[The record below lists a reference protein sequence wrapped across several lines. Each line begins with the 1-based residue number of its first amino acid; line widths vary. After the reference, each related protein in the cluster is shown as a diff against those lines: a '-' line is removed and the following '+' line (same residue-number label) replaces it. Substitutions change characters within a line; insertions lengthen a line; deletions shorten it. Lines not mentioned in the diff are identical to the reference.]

1 MSKPNWID
9 RLKKRW
15 NLQSTWQVVIV
26 LIVFACTGTTV
37 LLIKKPLFA
46 YWFPDGDKPLWAS
59 ISYWILIFPVYN
71 VFLLMYGFVFGQFNF
86 FWEFEKKFFKRL
98 FKRSESN
105 KQEEQQ

>member
-1 MSKPNWID
+1 MTKPTWID

-15 NLQSTWQVVIV
+15 NLHSAWQVVIV

-46 YWFPDGDKPLWAS
+46 WWFPDGDKPLWAS

-71 VFLLMYGFVFGQFNF
+71 VFLLMYGFIFGQFKF
-86 FWEFEKKFFKRL
+86 FWEFEKKFFSRIFPK
-98 FKRSESN
+98 FNNN
-105 KQEEQQ
+105 KT

>member
-1 MSKPNWID
+1 MTKPTWID

-15 NLQSTWQVVIV
+15 NLHSAWQVVIV

-46 YWFPDGDKPLWAS
+46 WWFPDGDKPLWAS

-71 VFLLMYGFVFGQFNF
+71 VFLLMYGFIFGQFKF
-86 FWEFEKKFFKRL
+86 FWEFEKKFFSRIFSK
-98 FKRSESN
+98 FNNN
-105 KQEEQQ
+105 KT